1 MVYSIKR
8 IFIILNNIEIYRY
21 SNDDIKIYFHY
32 INYNYKN
39 NKKINY
45 IKIFCLDIKTW
56 MKMSKILYMLVLV
69 E

>member
-1 MVYSIKR
+1 M
-8 IFIILNNIEIYRY
+8 IFNNIKIYCG
-21 SNDDIKIYFHY
+21 SNKNVKIYFHY

-45 IKIFCLDIKTW
+45 LKIFCLDIKTW
-56 MKMSKILYMLVLV
+56 MILSKISYMLDLV